1 MTHEAESLVEA
12 EQRAI
17 DGMTTELR
25 DNLTLCLDTFDLVG
39 MALTAIPPRPVR
51 ELTQAFKVTSDLLI
65 RVANNLRGV
74 GLLAERG
81 YALQAASLGASI
93 YEVAYTVAFIGADE
107 NLARE
112 WIRHEDPTR
121 PFRGVWDLTVG
132 GLQALGLDTEA
143 RRGAQYRVY
152 RQLCLAKHANPI
164 LEMVHGFRLEGGDV
178 VGGTG
183 PDSSE
188 PAIRAARFALEH
200 SVGLA
205 GVALKVF
212 VINQVRPEDAARPI
226 LERLAHV
233 EARQRELRK
242 EAIARWGTENP
253 FPDRW

>member
-1 MTHEAESLVEA
+1 MTHEAESLIDA
-12 EQRAI
+12 EQRAVEEI
-17 DGMTTELR
+17 TPQIRG
-25 DNLTLCLDTFDLVG
+25 NLTLCLATFDLIG
-39 MALTAIPPRPVR
+39 MALTVIPPRPVR

-65 RVANNLRGV
+65 RLANDLRGV

-107 NLARE
+107 GLAQE

-132 GLQALGLDTEA
+132 GLRSLGLDNEM
-143 RRGAQYRVY
+143 RRRAQYRVY

-164 LEMVHGFRLEGGDV
+164 LEMIHGFRLEHGDV

-188 PAIRAARFALEH
+188 AAIRAARFALEH

-212 VINQVRPEDAARPI
+212 LINHVRSEEASGPI
-226 LERLAHV
+226 LERLGHV
-233 EARQRELRK
+233 EARRRELRK